1 MFAKVIVDI
10 AHSQVDKVFEY
21 SCPDTLKVGS
31 RVKVPF
37 GGRKIDGF
45 VIGVSRTSSY
55 PADKIKPVAEVFDEP
70 PALIPEC
77 FALMEKISSRY
88 RVPKAVALRLFLPS
102 EMRLGKV
109 NVFLKRYAK
118 FVKEIPL
125 GAAAKKQAEALEFI
139 RNESATMQGLPKSSA
154 EAQSTR
160 Y

>member
-1 MFAKVIVDI
+1 MAQFFNKGGFVFAEVIVDI

-21 SCPDTLKVGS
+21 SCPDSLQVGS

-45 VIGVSRTSSY
+45 VIGVSRVSSY
-55 PADKIKPVAEVFDEP
+55 PADKIKPVAEIFDEP

-77 FALMEKISSRY
+77 FDLMEKISARY

-109 NVFLKRYAK
+109 HVSISVTQNFQRKSGLIPPLKNRRK
-118 FVKEIPL
+118 RF
-125 GAAAKKQAEALEFI
+125 G
-139 RNESATMQGLPKSSA
+139 S
-154 EAQSTR
+154 
-160 Y
+160 